1 MREDETIH
9 IALENLEK
17 NAGIKGKWKDTGP
30 KEIDGQIEFRI
41 NNNPLKLHTEI
52 KKEIRIHQLPQLFA
66 MAERYKPL
74 MIVAKHIFPRVKEE
88 LREKG
93 VAYLEAN
100 GNIYLKQDDLM
111 LWLDVQKPLPTT
123 VDKTNRAFTKTGLKV
138 IFHFLLNE
146 QFLTKPYREIAKL
159 TEVAL
164 GNINYVITGL
174 KEQDYLIK
182 LNKDEFRLH
191 NKKGLLE
198 KWMAAYAERLKPTL
212 LIGTFRFLKEEDFAK
227 WKNLP
232 LRNGKTWWGGEPAG
246 DLLTNYL
253 KPAELT
259 LYTTETRNDLIKNYR
274 MVPDEKGNIKVFK
287 KFWHDDERNDNVV
300 PPLLAYT
307 DLMNTNDRRCIETAQ
322 KLYEQYLQDKFR

>member
-41 NNNPLKLHTEI
+41 NNNPLKLHTKI

-93 VAYLEAN
+93 VAYLETN

-123 VDKTNRAFTKTGLKV
+123 VDKTSRAFTKTGLKV

-146 QFLTKPYREIAKL
+146 QFLNMPYREIAKL

-174 KEQDYLIK
+174 KEKDYLIK

-253 KPAELT
+253 KPAELI

-307 DLMNTNDRRCIETAQ
+307 DLMNTNDRRCIET
-322 KLYEQYLQDKFR
+322 

>member
-1 MREDETIH
+1 MREDETIY

-41 NNNPLKLHTEI
+41 NNNRLKLHTQI

-74 MIVAKHIFPRVKEE
+74 MIVAQHLFPIVKEE

-93 VAYLEAN
+93 VAYLETN
-100 GNIYLKQDDLM
+100 GNIYLKQNDL
-111 LWLDVQKPLPTT
+111 LVWLDVQKPLQTT

-146 QFLTKPYREIAKL
+146 QYINMPYREIARL

-174 KEQDYLIK
+174 KQQDYLIK

-198 KWMAAYAERLKPTL
+198 KWMAAYVERLKPTL
-212 LIGTFRFLKEEDFAK
+212 LIGTFRFLKEDDFAK
-227 WKNLP
+227 WKSLP
-232 LRNGKTWWGGEPAG
+232 LRNGNTWWGGEPAG
-246 DLLTNYL
+246 DLFTHYL

-259 LYTTETRNDLIKNYR
+259 LYTTETRNDMIKNYR
-274 MVPDEKGNIKVFK
+274 MVPDDNGNIKVYK
-287 KFWHDDERNDNVV
+287 KFWYYDDVSDNVV
-300 PPLLAYT
+300 PPLLAYI
-307 DLMNTNDRRCIETAQ
+307 DLMITNDRRCIETAQ
-322 KLYEQYLQDKFR
+322 KIYDEFLQSKL